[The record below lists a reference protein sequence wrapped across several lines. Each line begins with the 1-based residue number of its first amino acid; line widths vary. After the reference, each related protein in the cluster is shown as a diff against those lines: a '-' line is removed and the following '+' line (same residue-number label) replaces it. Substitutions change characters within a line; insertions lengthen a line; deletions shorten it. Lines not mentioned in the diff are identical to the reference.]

1 MEVIAIERGRL
12 FHLVSVQP
20 YTRKDG
26 SASALAVWRGTC
38 RVCGSAFELT
48 TSGNLNC
55 LTSPSSNSLG
65 RVHCDEH
72 KRVRRKD
79 QAGSVDQAL
88 QKSPATASTEP
99 FAPTG
104 AHDSE

>member
-1 MEVIAIERGRL
+1 MEVIAIEQGRP

-38 RVCGSAFELT
+38 RVCGAAFELKT
-48 TSGNLNC
+48 TANLGS
-55 LTSPSSNSLG
+55 LTATKSMQ
-65 RVHCDEH
+65 RVHCDLH
-72 KRVRRKD
+72 KHVRRMK
-79 QAGSVDQAL
+79 QPGSDGWAL
-88 QKSPATASTEP
+88 EKSPATNSTEP
-99 FAPTG
+99 FAPPG